1 MDEQNKKISL
11 LLNDLTALES
21 YIHDFFTFSPLPICF
36 VSPLGVILEA
46 NPAFEKISNF
56 SFGEVVGE
64 AVEQLFDKQE
74 IEILSKDTLKKGFV
88 TGREMKFF
96 PLDKKELICQIF
108 SKTRKDEKARSVGYF
123 LGIFDLTKL
132 KKGEDELKK
141 AQTALLNILEDT
153 EKAWEKAEQEKNKTL
168 TVITHFTDGLLLFN
182 GKQELTLINPQAEN
196 FLKVKLKKV
205 VGRHISELAK
215 LENLNGLAK
224 ILGSKAGTGKKIK
237 KVFRK
242 EWEIKENLVL
252 EVSTISLAQGRETA
266 GTLVVLHDITREKIV
281 ERLKTEFVSISAH
294 QLRTPL
300 SAIKWT
306 LKMLLD
312 EDLGK
317 ITNEQKEFLE
327 KTYRSN
333 ERMIAL
339 INSLLNVTRI
349 EEGRFLYKPVLEDIK
364 KIVEFVVDSFK
375 DEIARKQIKFRF
387 TKSKKPLPKVLVDS
401 EKIKLVIHNLIDNAI
416 RYTFFKGT
424 VSISLKHKDKQ
435 IEFRIKDTGL
445 GIPKNQQGRV
455 FKKFFRGVNAV
466 RLETEGSGLG
476 LFIAKNIIE
485 AHGGKIWF
493 ESKENQ
499 GATFYFTLPVKK

>member
-1 MDEQNKKISL
+1 MVKEKNKKIAL
-11 LLNDLTALES
+11 LLEDLAALES
-21 YIHDFFTFSPLPICF
+21 YIHDLFTFSPLPICF

-56 SFGEVVGE
+56 SFGKVVGE
-64 AVEQLFDKQE
+64 PIDRFFDKQE
-74 IEILSKDTLKKGFV
+74 IEILSKDVLKKGFV

-96 PLDKKELICQIF
+96 PLNKKELICQVF

-123 LGIFDLTKL
+123 LGIFDLAKL
-132 KKGEDELKK
+132 KKGEHELKK

-153 EKAWEKAEQEKNKTL
+153 KEAREKAEQEKNKTL
-168 TVITHFTDGLLLFN
+168 AVITHFADGLLLFDEH
-182 GKQELTLINPQAEN
+182 KKLALINPQAQS
-196 FLKVKLKKV
+196 FLQVKSKKI
-205 VGRHISELAK
+205 VGKSVAELAK
-215 LENLNGLAK
+215 LKSINGLIK
-224 ILGSKAGTGKKIK
+224 ILGRNIK

-242 EWEIKENLVL
+242 EWEIRENLVL
-252 EVSTISLAQGRETA
+252 EVSTISLAKTKERA
-266 GTLVVLHDITREKIV
+266 GTLVVLHDITREKII
-281 ERLKTEFVSISAH
+281 EQLKTEFVSISAH

-317 ITNEQKEFLE
+317 ITDEQKEFLQ

-349 EEGRFLYKPVLEDIK
+349 EEGRFLYRPALTD
-364 KIVEFVVDSFK
+364 IVEIVNIVVETLK
-375 DEIARKQIKFRF
+375 HEIVKKQIKFKF
-387 TKSKKPLPKVLVDS
+387 TKPRKSLPKVLVDS
-401 EKIKLVIHNLIDNAI
+401 EKIKLAIQNLIDNAI
-416 RYTFFKGT
+416 KYTPAKGT
-424 VSISLKHKDKQ
+424 INVSLKRKDKH
-435 IEFRIKDTGL
+435 IEFSVKDTGL
-445 GIPKNQQGRV
+445 GVPKAQQDRI

-466 RLETEGSGLG
+466 KLETEGSGLG
-476 LFIAKNIIE
+476 LFITKNVIE
-485 AHGGKIWF
+485 AHKGKIWF

-499 GATFYFTLPVKK
+499 GATFYFTLPIRKK